1 MDLVHLACILCRLT
15 AVARLELPVACG
27 SNSIFDYEF
36 GHAAPDVQTLLPPTM
51 FLDLF
56 ERMRPLGHLRA
67 LDVTL
72 ELLVRIPSEALQQ
85 VACLSLRIEAPE
97 QPRACEAVTR
107 LSGQNL
113 QSLRILRKC
122 HGQGLG
128 PQESPARLCA
138 ALNVTGLTYL
148 ELRDIGV
155 EGTCTLGSVDRVAD
169 TIEAEDAVHM
179 VPSLTTIVWEPAWV
193 RSYSKGDPSY
203 QKMVQEYLLDLL
215 DIFGEALVVLR
226 EDDTS
231 AQIMGRHTEGSVEL
245 TQVPIEERWW
255 ELDSWGE
262 LWLEVLRTVDS
273 WGELWLE
280 VLRTVGNCV

>member
-1 MDLVHLACILCRLT
+1 MA
-15 AVARLELPVACG
+15 
-27 SNSIFDYEF
+27 N
-36 GHAAPDVQTLLPPTM
+36 TM
-51 FLDLF
+51 
-56 ERMRPLGHLRA
+56 
-67 LDVTL
+67 
-72 ELLVRIPSEALQQ
+72 
-85 VACLSLRIEAPE
+85 
-97 QPRACEAVTR
+97 
-107 LSGQNL
+107 
-113 QSLRILRKC
+113 
-122 HGQGLG
+122 
-128 PQESPARLCA
+128 
-138 ALNVTGLTYL
+138 
-148 ELRDIGV
+148 
-155 EGTCTLGSVDRVAD
+155 
-169 TIEAEDAVHM
+169 EAEDAVHM

-231 AQIMGRHTEGSVEL
+231 AQILGRHTEGSVEL